1 MYYDLTNT
9 VNILQNLDLVSI
21 FFIIY
26 LAMKNIFRIE
36 CLTHSHLR
44 IIHTIHTDLFHLKR
58 EFLISSVIKVFMVS
72 TNYICCKCHSY
83 KHIST
88 IWWSSLKVWGKTC
101 K

>member
-9 VNILQNLDLVSI
+9 VNILQNLDLISI

-44 IIHTIHTDLFHLKR
+44 NTHNTYR
-58 EFLISSVIKVFMVS
+58 LIS
-72 TNYICCKCHSY
+72 
-83 KHIST
+83 
-88 IWWSSLKVWGKTC
+88 LKKRIFNFFSNKGVYGFYQLHML
-101 K
+101 

>member
-9 VNILQNLDLVSI
+9 VNILQNLDLISI

-44 IIHTIHTDLFHLKR
+44 IIHTIHTDLFHLNR